1 MTPSP
6 GYGTTYN
13 NDESMDPFEKFETSL
28 GPNILPSTR
37 LSFGKSYVEEFMNE
51 DETGDV
57 DNLEKPSRVQQLVEQ
72 FEEHQRQMSSRSEH
86 YHSSQGSQQDEF
98 EVLLSQSPKVHAIQQ
113 RIDGCEA
120 MSKKVYTTCTL
131 QQGTLATEI
140 EKFKK
145 VVKNRVEHR
154 YKQVV
159 VRVERLGNKA
169 TNSSQSYPPHE
180 SQRHSDRIR
189 YLEQNS
195 VDSESLKDILGLVEQ
210 RMEQVEANLDMMLKA
225 AASASKVDE
234 TVTTIHERFSN
245 FATRGDIQLM
255 NVQLEEMQN
264 IFASSLQMA
273 KNTMHTIESTLASHS
288 YAFDSFRS
296 DYISH
301 ESVPGGSIMN
311 FLHLIREHV
320 DIGDNHVRDVL
331 TNEVGLQLKQLQD
344 RVEQVNERVDT
355 LQVLCESKLREL
367 HSSFESHFAQRLQAA
382 FDTIITRV
390 ESLVQTRIGEH
401 LKALNARIDES
412 FRNNQSQFRS
422 FNSHLDERIGK
433 TLSQVE
439 GTITK
444 RSVEI
449 EKRLN
454 STMNLRCDSFARQIG
469 DGVRPTGL
477 DEHTLTRIQQLHDT
491 CSGLHEL
498 MGPLERRVSKV
509 EEFAVSLKKSLLEV
523 SSAIDSMSAQLS
535 STSGDM
541 KRGLE
546 ALTMR
551 ITLLEERESP
561 LSSQVEMVK
570 SALGK
575 MEHEHATTKSQL
587 HNDISFTS
595 QRIAEV
601 SAQVASDPPSP
612 SGPHSSSQ
620 IHSHPNGN
628 AIRDELLQLHSVA
641 ESKMLVFFQRVE
653 HFNSEVDTSLNTVR
667 TRVSGLEL
675 KVNALGNMQGL
686 SPQDVDSKLQALEA
700 RVGTTF
706 DGVQTA
712 FQEGFRLLRTDVDTI
727 HQRIAGSNSIGRASL
742 QAGQATSST
751 QAVSSS
757 QAHSTNRMHD
767 RDRGSQPSPQSALA
781 STAAAPITAPPSSS
795 GTNPRQSVGRGC
807 DLEFPSSPTPAMSAH
822 SPLLHW
828 LYDPE
833 GYLKPFR
840 GLEPPSSFDA
850 TTLLPSGITPG
861 FAFHEVRGWN
871 DDIEF
876 TSPPPGREF
885 RGKGIFGSNTDGWID
900 PDLLGS
906 LRRQFAIP
914 IWDRKK
920 MLYVDWEL
928 LYIDWYENTGR
939 WFEMGYQLKLL
950 VATQPEDRQVEL
962 ITQIGQE
969 RLRIGEFF
977 QLIRLYGRRHQ
988 NPYVPGNVF
997 KALAL
1002 PGSLQGQVGPEEWY
1016 NFFVRFL
1023 KHGRRTA
1030 AYGGTSMWE
1039 AHSVLIGAIIAYTS
1053 KSAQKSRGFRSRMIC
1068 YKFRLPGATKNLHT
1082 LSCSCL

>member
-1 MTPSP
+1 
-6 GYGTTYN
+6 
-13 NDESMDPFEKFETSL
+13 
-28 GPNILPSTR
+28 
-37 LSFGKSYVEEFMNE
+37 
-51 DETGDV
+51 
-57 DNLEKPSRVQQLVEQ
+57 
-72 FEEHQRQMSSRSEH
+72 
-86 YHSSQGSQQDEF
+86 
-98 EVLLSQSPKVHAIQQ
+98 
-113 RIDGCEA
+113 
-120 MSKKVYTTCTL
+120 
-131 QQGTLATEI
+131 
-140 EKFKK
+140 
-145 VVKNRVEHR
+145 
-154 YKQVV
+154 
-159 VRVERLGNKA
+159 
-169 TNSSQSYPPHE
+169 
-180 SQRHSDRIR
+180 
-189 YLEQNS
+189 
-195 VDSESLKDILGLVEQ
+195 
-210 RMEQVEANLDMMLKA
+210 
-225 AASASKVDE
+225 
-234 TVTTIHERFSN
+234 
-245 FATRGDIQLM
+245 
-255 NVQLEEMQN
+255 
-264 IFASSLQMA
+264 
-273 KNTMHTIESTLASHS
+273 
-288 YAFDSFRS
+288 
-296 DYISH
+296 
-301 ESVPGGSIMN
+301 
-311 FLHLIREHV
+311 
-320 DIGDNHVRDVL
+320 
-331 TNEVGLQLKQLQD
+331 
-344 RVEQVNERVDT
+344 
-355 LQVLCESKLREL
+355 
-367 HSSFESHFAQRLQAA
+367 
-382 FDTIITRV
+382 
-390 ESLVQTRIGEH
+390 
-401 LKALNARIDES
+401 
-412 FRNNQSQFRS
+412 
-422 FNSHLDERIGK
+422 
-433 TLSQVE
+433 
-439 GTITK
+439 
-444 RSVEI
+444 
-449 EKRLN
+449 
-454 STMNLRCDSFARQIG
+454 MNLRCDSFARQIG

-477 DEHTLTRIQQLHDT
+477 DEHTLTHIQKLHDT

-509 EEFAVSLKKSLLEV
+509 EEFAVAHKKSLLEV

-535 STSGDM
+535 GTSGDM
-541 KRGLE
+541 KRGLQ

-551 ITLLEERESP
+551 TTLSEERESPLSEERESP
-561 LSSQVEMVK
+561 LSSQVELVK

-575 MEHEHATTKSQL
+575 LEHEHATTNSQL
-587 HNDISFTS
+587 HNHISFTS
-595 QRIAEV
+595 QGIAEV
-601 SAQVASDPPSP
+601 SAQVANDPKSP

-686 SPQDVDSKLQALEA
+686 LPQGVDSKLQALEG

-712 FQEGFRLLRTDVDTI
+712 FQESFRLLRTDVDTI

-742 QAGQATSST
+742 QAGQATFPT
-751 QAVSSS
+751 QEVSSS
-757 QAHSTNRMHD
+757 QAHSANRMHD

-807 DLEFPSSPTPAMSAH
+807 DLEFLSSPTPAITAN

-828 LYDPE
+828 LYDPK

-840 GLEPPSSFDA
+840 GLELPSFFDA
-850 TTLLPSGITPG
+850 TTLSPSGITPG
-861 FAFHEVRGWN
+861 FAFPEVREWN

-885 RGKGIFGSNTDGWID
+885 RGKGIFGSNTDGGID
-900 PDLLGS
+900 PDVLSS
-906 LRRQFAIP
+906 LRRQFAIH

-962 ITQIGQE
+962 TIQIRQE
-969 RLRIGEFF
+969 RFRIGEVF

-988 NPYVPGNVF
+988 NLYVPGNIF

-1023 KHGRRTA
+1023 KHGHRTA

-1053 KSAQKSRGFRSRMIC
+1053 EMR
-1068 YKFRLPGATKNLHT
+1068 PEEP
-1082 LSCSCL
+1082 